1 MPQPSPDSPKTPL
14 PPGQQLAAP
23 GKWPAIGERA
33 PAPGGAWNLVVCGE
47 VELPLSLD
55 LAQLQA
61 LPQARQTID
70 IHCVTRWS
78 KLDVEFSGV
87 PLETLLDLA
96 RPNEAA
102 RFISFIARSLRSHGT
117 SLPLEDARRL
127 KTLVALEAEGRLLED
142 VHGGPLRVVVPGR
155 YFYKSLKWV
164 ERIELLA
171 ADRLGYWESEAGY
184 HNGADPW
191 LEERFLAPTFTRQQM
206 AAALAGRDFS
216 GRELRSIDAR
226 GRDLTGL
233 VARDALLRDA
243 DFRDC
248 QLQRACFDGANLSN
262 AHFERADLRGAS
274 FVSADV
280 EGANFAGADLRG
292 ANFAGA
298 SLVGAS
304 FGAVEAQAN
313 GPQLGA
319 KIDYSTH
326 FDAASLDQ
334 LVPIEAEFVAG
345 AIARGFERS

>member
-1 MPQPSPDSPKTPL
+1 MPQPSPDSPKNRL

-23 GKWPAIGERA
+23 GKWPAIGERV
-33 PAPGGAWNLVVCGE
+33 PASGGAWRLIVCGE
-47 VELPLSLD
+47 VERPLNLD
-55 LAQLQA
+55 LAELQA
-61 LPQARQTID
+61 LPQVHQTID

-78 KLDVEFSGV
+78 KLDVEFAGV
-87 PLETLLDLA
+87 PLDALLELA

-102 RFISFIARSLRSHGT
+102 QYISFVARSLRSHST

-127 KTLVALEAEGRLLED
+127 KSLVALEAEGRPLEE

-171 ADRLGYWESEAGY
+171 QDRLGYWESEAGY

-191 LEERFLAPTFTRQQM
+191 LEERFLAASLTRQQM

-226 GRDLTGL
+226 GRDLAGL
-233 VARDALLRDA
+233 VARDALLRNA

-248 QLQRACFDGANLSN
+248 RLHQARFDGANLSN

-274 FVSADV
+274 FVTADV
-280 EGANFAGADLRG
+280 EGANFAGADLSG

-304 FGAVEAQAN
+304 FGAAEAQAS
-313 GPQLGA
+313 GPQFA
-319 KIDYSTH
+319 ARIDRSTR
-326 FDAASLDQ
+326 FDATSLDQ
-334 LVPIEAEFVAG
+334 LVPVEAKFVVA
-345 AIARGFERS
+345 AIARGFEPG

>member
-1 MPQPSPDSPKTPL
+1 MTPPPEPPKPRL

-23 GKWPAIGERA
+23 GKWPLVGERS
-33 PAPGGAWNLVVCGE
+33 PGPGGAWRLAICGE
-47 VELPLSLD
+47 VERPLEFD

-61 LPQARQTID
+61 LPQVRQTID

-78 KLDVEFSGV
+78 KLGMEFAGV
-87 PLETLLDLA
+87 SLDALLQRA
-96 RPNEAA
+96 RPRPAA
-102 RFISFIARSLRSHGT
+102 QYVSFVARSPRSHST
-117 SLPLEDARRL
+117 SLPLADAFRL
-127 KTLVALEAEGRLLED
+127 ETLVALEAKGQPLEE

-184 HNGADPW
+184 HNEADPW
-191 LEERFLAPTFTRQQM
+191 LEQRFLAASLTRQQM
-206 AAALAGRDFS
+206 AEALAGRDFS
-216 GRELRSIDAR
+216 GRELRGIDAR

-233 VARDALLRDA
+233 VARDALLRNA

-248 QLQRACFDGANLSN
+248 RLQHACFDGANLSN

-274 FVSADV
+274 FAAADV

-304 FGAVEAQAN
+304 FGGAEAQAQDA
-313 GPQLGA
+313 QLAA
-319 KIDYSTH
+319 KIDRSTL

-334 LVPIEAEFVAG
+334 LVPVEAEFVA
-345 AIARGFERS
+345 AEIAHQSKEG